1 MTLPVEI
8 SSRVSTPDL
17 FIAKQPVNLL
27 KVAIK
32 HARTGIISRLL
43 EQHPNLMSDDHSPLR
58 RAIFSNNNQV
68 LKALLEYT
76 PHNLPDLL
84 TDALSHY
91 WTLLTQ
97 SNNGSETIR

>member
-27 KVAIK
+27 KVALK

-43 EQHPNLMSDDHSPLR
+43 EQHPNLMSDDHSPLT
-58 RAIFSNNNQV
+58 
-68 LKALLEYT
+68 K
-76 PHNLPDLL
+76 
-84 TDALSHY
+84 SHILQQQPSPESSTRVY
-91 WTLLTQ
+91 AAQLA
-97 SNNGSETIR
+97 RPAD